1 MGTSDFD
8 KANMQAQHN
17 LGLEW
22 DIYVGTVDN
31 LCGAFRETKAESVFR
46 QGKTLWEPLQNH
58 KTQNRAVSKAGSAP
72 EEQICFAWENDLV
85 TREWRKELV

>member
-1 MGTSDFD
+1 MCLTITQIERINPRQFKKLMGSSDFD

-31 LCGAFRETKAESVFR
+31 LCGAFRERKQNLFP
-46 QGKTLWEPLQNH
+46 QGETLQEPL
-58 KTQNRAVSKAGSAP
+58 
-72 EEQICFAWENDLV
+72 
-85 TREWRKELV
+85 